1 MTRSTWHRLKARLS
15 SLFSRAALAIPLFL
29 CVLGPAFPAH
39 AATKEELKLGERIY
53 REGILPSG
61 ERLRVN
67 LHGEPAAPGLTFTCA
82 SCHLR
87 SGLGAFDEGVYVPA
101 INGEKL
107 FKPLPRTYKGI
118 VLNEGA
124 EPPLRPAYTEAALI
138 EALRHGKDPN
148 GRQLS
153 ASMPQY
159 QFEEKDLKLL
169 VAYLKSLSVEFSPG
183 ISEDRIRIA
192 TVVSDDLPPAK
203 RDALF
208 TTLTFFVNLKNGQIK
223 GFGNPRSGSK
233 SRLMAENML
242 PSRELVTKS
251 LSLARWVLRGSP
263 DTWRAQLEE
272 YYRNDP
278 VFAMVGGAVNGS
290 WQPIHQFCEQNGI
303 PSIFPAT
310 DLPVLSENDWYTLY
324 QSKGFYQEGESA
336 AHFLAQKQVNETALV
351 EIVRESP
358 QGKALAAGFRHAW
371 QELGQIAPVTVS
383 LPAGEKLEAKALQ
396 SAMEKAG
403 EGGRAVRLLVWDDA
417 SALPAL
423 ALFKEKLRPEALVLS
438 GRYLG
443 ESLWTLPEPVRG
455 FTYLTY
461 PYIFMPLPKPVMGRT
476 LIPEDTKQAMRKG
489 EVPVRSE
496 TQQVI
501 AQTNAVT
508 QLLSLLLMD
517 LKGNYYRDNLL
528 DVAGMMTDQPHP
540 LFGRLSFGTGQRY
553 ASKGCYVVQLGPGTN
568 PELVKQTGWSAQ

>member
-1 MTRSTWHRLKARLS
+1 MTDRTFRTRLS
-15 SLFSRAALAIPLFL
+15 SLLVGCALAIPLAL
-29 CVLGPAFPAH
+29 AALLPATSAQ
-39 AATKEELKLGERIY
+39 AATKEELKQGERIY

-101 INGEKL
+101 INGDKL

-118 VLNEGA
+118 VLNEGT
-124 EPPLRPAYTEAALI
+124 EPPLRPAYTEATLI
-138 EALRHGKDPN
+138 EALRHGKDPG

-159 QFEEKDLKLL
+159 QLEEKDLKLL
-169 VAYLKSLSVEFSPG
+169 VAYLKTLSVEFSPG
-183 ISEDRIRIA
+183 ISEDRIRLA
-192 TVVSDDLPPAK
+192 TVVSEDLPPAK

-208 TTLTFFVNLKNGQIK
+208 TTLTFFFNLKNGQIK
-223 GFGNPRSGSK
+223 GFGNPRSGAK

-251 LSLARWVLRGSP
+251 LSLGRWVLRGSP

-278 VFAMVGGAVNGS
+278 VFALVGGAVNGS

-303 PSIFPAT
+303 PSLFPAT
-310 DLPVLSENDWYTLY
+310 DLPVLSESDWYTLY

-336 AHFLAQKQVNETALV
+336 AHFLAQKNLKEGALV

-358 QGKALAAGFRHAW
+358 QGKALSAGFRHAW
-371 QELGQIAPVTVS
+371 QELGQKAPVTVP
-383 LPAGEKLEAKALQ
+383 LPAGQKLDRDFLKQVL
-396 SAMEKAG
+396 EKAG
-403 EGGRAVRLLVWDDA
+403 KGEGELRLLVWDDG

-423 ALFKEKLRPEALVLS
+423 ELFKEKQHPEVMVFSA
-438 GRYLG
+438 RYLG

-455 FTYLTY
+455 FSYLTY
-461 PYIFMPLPKPVMGRT
+461 PYIFTPLPKPVMGRT
-476 LIPEDTKQAMRKG
+476 LIPEDTKPNLRKA

-501 AQTNAVT
+501 AQTNVVT

-528 DVAGMMTDQPHP
+528 DVAGMMGDQPHP
-540 LFGRLSFGTGQRY
+540 LFGRLNFGAGQRY

-568 PELVKQTGWSAQ
+568 PELVKLTGWTAQ